1 MRVLLVEDEIKM
13 SRAIRR
19 GLEQEGY
26 AVDAALDGNDG
37 LHRATEW
44 DYDAI
49 VLDILLPGL
58 DGIEVCRR
66 LRLAGRWAP
75 VLMLTARDR
84 VADRISG
91 LDVGA
96 DDYLVKP
103 FAFGELLARLRALVR
118 RGARERP
125 AVLTV
130 GELVLDPAAH
140 VVSLS
145 GRPVLLSAREF
156 ALLEFLMRRPGQVVS
171 RTEILEHVWNYNYD
185 GLSNVVDVYVGYL
198 RRKLEQPPGLV
209 HPHRPGRRLR
219 LEPARARGR
228 LARPPPCP
236 GPPHGLVRGPAGG
249 DPGHA
254 RLFLLLRLRAD
265 LVAEVDKGPRRPA
278 RPGSWPTPTAA
289 PPGCPRTAWPACPA
303 ARRSPSCCP
312 PPARSRPAGTGPG
325 PVPAHPGDAAGVLDG
340 HRCGPRCARD
350 RTGRATGC
358 SACAGRRGRCWRSRP
373 R

>member
-26 AVDAALDGNDG
+26 AVDAALDGPDG

-44 DYDAI
+44 DYDVI

-130 GELVLDPAAH
+130 GDLVLDPAAH
-140 VVSLS
+140 VVRLS
-145 GRPVLLSAREF
+145 GQPVLLSAREF
-156 ALLEFLMRRPGQVVS
+156 ALLEFLMRRAGQVVS

-209 HPHRPGRRLR
+209 CIRTVRGVGYG
-219 LEPARARGR
+219 LEPA
-228 LARPPPCP
+228 
-236 GPPHGLVRGPAGG
+236 
-249 DPGHA
+249 
-254 RLFLLLRLRAD
+254 
-265 LVAEVDKGPRRPA
+265 
-278 RPGSWPTPTAA
+278 
-289 PPGCPRTAWPACPA
+289 
-303 ARRSPSCCP
+303 
-312 PPARSRPAGTGPG
+312 
-325 PVPAHPGDAAGVLDG
+325 
-340 HRCGPRCARD
+340 
-350 RTGRATGC
+350 
-358 SACAGRRGRCWRSRP
+358 
-373 R
+373 

>member
-1 MRVLLVEDEIKM
+1 MSMRVLLVEDEIKM

-209 HPHRPGRRLR
+209 CIRTVRGVGYG
-219 LEPARARGR
+219 LEP
-228 LARPPPCP
+228 
-236 GPPHGLVRGPAGG
+236 V
-249 DPGHA
+249 
-254 RLFLLLRLRAD
+254 
-265 LVAEVDKGPRRPA
+265 
-278 RPGSWPTPTAA
+278 
-289 PPGCPRTAWPACPA
+289 
-303 ARRSPSCCP
+303 
-312 PPARSRPAGTGPG
+312 
-325 PVPAHPGDAAGVLDG
+325 
-340 HRCGPRCARD
+340 
-350 RTGRATGC
+350 
-358 SACAGRRGRCWRSRP
+358 
-373 R
+373 